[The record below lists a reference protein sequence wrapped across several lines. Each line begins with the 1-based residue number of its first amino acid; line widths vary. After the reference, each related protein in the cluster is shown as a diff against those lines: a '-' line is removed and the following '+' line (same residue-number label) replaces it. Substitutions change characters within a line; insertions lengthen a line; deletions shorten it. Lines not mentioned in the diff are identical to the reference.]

1 MTPEQHNSSFDYL
14 NTLNIQQLCGILRS
28 ELDEEEVNV
37 ELIKKINA
45 VLASKTEKRE
55 IDVDSAYDR
64 LRAAESSGPLYSEI
78 IDEMEAEPGK
88 SARPRPRARFLLR
101 VGMVA
106 ALVAVLLIGTG
117 IVASAMGFDFWG
129 AVSEWTEDRF
139 GFPIGES
146 IGDGLYGQ
154 SYIESP
160 YSELHEALDEIGV
173 TVDVVPKYLLSGY
186 SVTNVVCDDGM
197 RGLSVICILANNDK
211 EIILNYIMLT
221 EKPAKIFTKDIGSP
235 EVYVKNE
242 IEHYIF
248 TNENNYCATWINQNV
263 QCEIREVGEKEELLK
278 MIDSIYEER

>member
-173 TVDVVPKYLLSGY
+173 TVDVVPKYLPSGY
-186 SVTNVVCDDGM
+186 SVTNVVCENST
-197 RGLSVICILANNDK
+197 RGIGVLCTLTNNDG
-211 EIILNYIMLT
+211 EILLNYLLM
-221 EKPAKIFTKDIGSP
+221 EENSNRIFTKDETSP
-235 EVYVKNE
+235 EVHNVFG
-242 IEHYIF
+242 IEHNIF
-248 TNENNYCATWINQNV
+248 TNDGDYIAVWVNQNV
-263 QCEIREVGEKEELLK
+263 QCEIVGVEDKEELLK

>member
-146 IGDGLYGQ
+146 LYERTGVE
-154 SYIESP
+154 YP
-160 YSELHEALDEIGV
+160 YYELTQTLDEIGI
-173 TVDVVPKYLLSGY
+173 TADLVPQYMPQGY
-186 SVTNVVCDDGM
+186 SVESVILRDST
-197 RGLSVICILANNDK
+197 RGFCVICILSDNDQ
-211 EIILNYIMLT
+211 EIMLSYLLVT
-221 EKPAKIFTKDIGSP
+221 EESARVFAKDDVSP
-235 EVYVKNE
+235 ETYIKNG

-248 TNENNYCATWINQNV
+248 TNEGNYRATWINKNV
-263 QCEIREVGEKEELLK
+263 QCEIQEVAEKEELLK